1 MDKAKVYSYLR
12 FSDPKQAAG
21 SSAERQLA
29 YAQRWAA
36 ERKMVLDASLSMR
49 DEGLSAYHQK
59 HITQGALG
67 AFLLAVDAGRIVPGS
82 VLVVEGLDRLSRA
95 EPVLAQAQL
104 AQIVNAGIT
113 VVTASDGR
121 EYNRASLK
129 AQPMDLVYSL
139 LVMIRAHE
147 ESDTKS
153 KRVKA
158 AIRRQCLGWQAGT
171 FRGVIRNG
179 KDPKWVSWT
188 GSAFA
193 LVPERAEA
201 MRAAIAL
208 FLAGNGGQRVMRML
222 LERGFAQDN
231 LPMSSAAFY
240 KVLARPDL
248 IGTKVFDLGGEEF
261 ELHGYYPPLV
271 TEQEYQQLQSA
282 RLQRVKRKGKG
293 EIPGLITGMAILHCG
308 YCGAAVIGQN
318 TMGRKRKDDGTL
330 HDGHRRLIC
339 SGNSLGIGCDVGGS
353 VSVVPVEK
361 ALLAFCSDQLNLASL
376 QCDGDHA
383 ASARATLARARQKMA
398 DLHKQLDRVTAA
410 LLADDGD
417 APLAFVRRA
426 REIEGQIV
434 EARREETL
442 AEADLSRAGQ
452 RNTPAVAEQWRQLAA
467 GTLALDYDSRMRV
480 RQLIAETFER
490 IVIYHQGA
498 TPETGEPPHID
509 LVLVAKGGI
518 PRVLRIDRKSGAWVA
533 MEDQQKNTSSW
544 KTESSS
550 I

>member
-21 SSAERQLA
+21 SSADRQLA
-29 YAQRWAA
+29 YAQRWATD
-36 ERKMVLDASLSMR
+36 RGMVLDESLSLR
-49 DEGLSAYHQK
+49 DEGLSAYHQR
-59 HITQGALG
+59 HVTQGALG
-67 AFLLAVDAGRIVPGS
+67 AFLAAADDRRIAPGS

-121 EYNRASLK
+121 EYNRATLK

-158 AIRRQCLGWQAGT
+158 AIRRQCLAWQAGT
-171 FRGVIRNG
+171 YRGIVRNG
-179 KDPKWVSWT
+179 KDPKWVAWN
-188 GSAFA
+188 GSAFE

-208 FLAGNGGQRVMRML
+208 FLDGYGGLRVMRALVEMGHSPAL
-222 LERGFAQDN
+222 LPTASGT
-231 LPMSSAAFY
+231 FY
-240 KVLARPDL
+240 KMLKRPDL
-248 IGTKVFDLGGEEF
+248 IGTKTLSLDGEEF
-261 ELHGYYPPLV
+261 ELTGYYPPLIG
-271 TEQEYQQLQSA
+271 EQDYL
-282 RLQRVKRKGKG
+282 RLQASNLLRIKRKGKG
-293 EIPGLITGMAILHCG
+293 EIPGLITGMAILTCG

-318 TMGRKRKDDGTL
+318 TMGRKRKDDGTP

-353 VSVVPVEK
+353 VSVVPVER
-361 ALLAFCSDQLNLASL
+361 ALLAFCSDQINLSSL
-376 QCDGDHA
+376 HGAGDQTA
-383 ASARATLARARQKMA
+383 ACRTALARAQRKIA
-398 DLHKQLDRVTAA
+398 DLEKMLERVTAA
-410 LLADDGD
+410 MLADEGA
-417 APLAFVRRA
+417 APLAFVRKA

-442 AEADLSRAGQ
+442 AEADLTRASQ
-452 RNTPAVAEQWRQLAA
+452 RHTPAIAEQWRNLKA
-467 GTLALDYDSRMRV
+467 GALALDYDARMKV
-480 RQLIAETFER
+480 RQMVADTLER
-490 IVIYHQGA
+490 IVIYHQGI
-498 TPETGEPPHID
+498 TPGNETPHID
-509 LVLVAKGGI
+509 LLLLAKGGT
-518 PRVLRIDRKSGAWVA
+518 PRRLRIDRKTGAWIA
-533 MEDQQKNTSSW
+533 QTDAQTPC
-544 KTESSS
+544 
-550 I
+550 